1 MKEDEKDGSGR
12 GGEGGCES
20 LKAKGAPGGNNCS
33 SLDFAN
39 ALPL

>member
-12 GGEGGCES
+12 GGCES